1 MYIWFFIC
9 VLCMFTAILLHLKS
23 VEHIKL
29 QKKYGKE
36 RGVKIGKI
44 YGTISGTMEFIIL
57 IGLWISPQPRFVI
70 PIFSNPAI
78 PIFNFSTPIL
88 HLMISF
94 LLIIPSAWIA
104 IRGVKATKL
113 EVAETHCAPK
123 KLETAGV
130 YSIVRHPQY
139 FGWIL
144 AHVGMSILLSVLY
157 SMLFTQIL
165 IALIYL
171 ISKKEEDELI
181 KEFGEEYKDYQKRV
195 PMLIPKFWSK
205 NRG

>member
-1 MYIWFFIC
+1 MFI
-9 VLCMFTAILLHLKS
+9 AILLHFKS

-44 YGTISGTMEFIIL
+44 YGTISGTMEFISL
-57 IGLWISPQPRFVI
+57 IGLWISPQPRFTI
-70 PIFSNPAI
+70 PIFSDLSI
-78 PIFNFSTPIL
+78 PIVNFSTPIL
-88 HLMISF
+88 HLTISIP
-94 LLIIPSAWIA
+94 LIMLGAWIA
-104 IRGVKATKL
+104 ISAVKATKL

-123 KLETAGV
+123 KLETTGV

-144 AHVGMSILLSVLY
+144 AHVGMSILLSVGY
-157 SMLFTQIL
+157 SMLFTPIL

-181 KEFGEEYKDYQKRV
+181 NEFGKEYKDYQKKV
-195 PMLIPKFWSK
+195 PMLIPKF
-205 NRG
+205 